1 MKVMIC
7 GHETPT
13 AGRLERIVQELG
25 HTTVQY
31 DELMSVAQAVQEQK
45 PQLIIAS
52 SKLCHSQEHWSV
64 IGQNDLYAPA
74 IIAVGEASECSVA
87 MFQMGVLDFLVAPVS
102 KEELTESL
110 AKVARINTAQAWA
123 LADKNA
129 DQHTRQY
136 LAARTHRGVELVSL
150 SDVYYFVADQKYVK
164 VRYKGGV
171 VLIDETLKELEEEFI
186 HQMFRIHRNALI
198 NPNYLS
204 LLESVESGQY
214 QVCFRGIEET
224 LYVSRRHL
232 PALREKIHSI

>member
-7 GHETPT
+7 GHEALT
-13 AGRLERIVQELG
+13 AGRFERILQELG
-25 HTTVQY
+25 HTAIQY
-31 DELMSVAQAVQEQK
+31 DATMSVAQAVQEQR
-45 PQLIIAS
+45 PQLVIIS
-52 SKLCHSQEHWSV
+52 STLCRSKERWDL
-64 IGQNDLYAPA
+64 INQNNIYAPA
-74 IIAVGEASECSVA
+74 VIAVGEPSECSVA
-87 MFQMGVLDFLVAPVS
+87 MFKMDVSDFLVAPVS
-102 KEELTESL
+102 KEELIESL
-110 AKVARINTAQAWA
+110 AKVTRINSAQAWV

-129 DQHTRQY
+129 DQHARQY

-171 VLIDETLKELEEEFI
+171 VLIDETLKELEEEFAQ
-186 HQMFRIHRNALI
+186 QMFRIHRNALI

-214 QVCFRGIEET
+214 QVRFRGIEET